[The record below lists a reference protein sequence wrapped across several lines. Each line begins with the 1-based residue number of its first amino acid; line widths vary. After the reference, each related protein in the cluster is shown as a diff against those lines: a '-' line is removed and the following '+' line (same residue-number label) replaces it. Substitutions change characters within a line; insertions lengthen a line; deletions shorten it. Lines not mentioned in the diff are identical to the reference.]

1 MYQTVGQE
9 VVRLYEQAMNIP
21 FYYEFITGASIDK
34 SLNYFETLNDETEDL
49 YRLLKKVQILHPDLE
64 AVSVGA
70 ILSNYQRTRVEN
82 VCKRLNLA
90 CLAYLWKR
98 NQKDLLEEM
107 ISQNLHAI
115 IIKVSS
121 LGNKIYNFHPN
132 NTY

>member
-1 MYQTVGQE
+1 MK
-9 VVRLYEQAMNIP
+9 N
-21 FYYEFITGASIDK
+21 
-34 SLNYFETLNDETEDL
+34 
-49 YRLLKKVQILHPDLE
+49 LHPDLE

-82 VCKRLNLA
+82 VCKRLNLV

-121 LGNKIYNFHPN
+121 LGNKNYRIFSLK
-132 NTY
+132 